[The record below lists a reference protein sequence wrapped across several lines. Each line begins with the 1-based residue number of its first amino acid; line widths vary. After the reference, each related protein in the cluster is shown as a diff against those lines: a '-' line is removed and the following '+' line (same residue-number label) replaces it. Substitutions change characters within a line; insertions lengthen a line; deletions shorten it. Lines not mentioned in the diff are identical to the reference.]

1 MGEPLMPVAGIPE
14 AMQGNVVTRAWLL
27 YSMHKKSLRECAAI
41 LYPDTQYASEASLMQ
56 AIYRQFKHLE
66 LPMRGSHP
74 VKGKQQRPKRR
85 SLA

>member
-1 MGEPLMPVAGIPE
+1 MSPVAGIPE
-14 AMQGNVVTRAWLL
+14 AMQGSVVTRAWLL

-56 AIYRQFKHLE
+56 AIYRQFKHLD

-74 VKGKQQRPKRR
+74 VKGKPQKPKRR
-85 SLA
+85 QVAA